1 MLVSSP
7 ALAQLKTKQMEFLI
21 YGFDYDW
28 KSGGNQVLHDLAKI
42 LSQDYTTY
50 VFGNKTMSHSKAICI
65 NVDKAMEIALKNNVI
80 TIYPEV
86 ISGNPFNAT
95 NVVRYVMYYPG
106 WHAGDKEYNENE
118 IVITYNHEFV
128 KETKYDKSFILTVLN
143 PKLDIMMNHDKKRD
157 KIGLLVRKCKDF
169 DYKMGV
175 LRNHKHL
182 IDLPIL
188 SIDDIINKCSD
199 LIQLAE
205 IYNTISTFISFDPH
219 TYHSTMAALCGCTSV
234 VIPSKEISSEEFYN
248 VQKYGVAYGF
258 ENIDFSKLTH
268 GKMIE
273 NLKQM
278 EKDTFAQCADF
289 VKLIKRHFID
299 KVN

>member
-1 MLVSSP
+1 M
-7 ALAQLKTKQMEFLI
+7 
-21 YGFDYDW
+21 
-28 KSGGNQVLHDLAKI
+28 
-42 LSQDYTTY
+42 
-50 VFGNKTMSHSKAICI
+50 
-65 NVDKAMEIALKNNVI
+65 
-80 TIYPEV
+80 
-86 ISGNPFNAT
+86 
-95 NVVRYVMYYPG
+95 
-106 WHAGDKEYNENE
+106 
-118 IVITYNHEFV
+118 
-128 KETKYDKSFILTVLN
+128 LN
-143 PKLDIMMNHDKKRD
+143 PKLDIMMNHGKKRD

-175 LRNHKHL
+175 LRDYKHL

-188 SIDDIINKCSD
+188 SIDDVINKCSD
-199 LIQLAE
+199 LNQLAE

-219 TYHSTMAALCGCTSV
+219 TYHSTMAALCGCSSV

-258 ENIDFSKLTH
+258 ENIDFAKLTH

-273 NLKQM
+273 NLKEM

-289 VKLIKRHFID
+289 VKLVKSHFIK